1 MESIFQSKYWE
12 EFKLKTGYQKSYWL
26 DGILILRKDLPLGYS
41 MLYSPLVKE
50 SQVAALSDKDFHKT
64 IETICEDNNA
74 IFYRLEL
81 DIPKDQFE
89 PPKSFIRAFEE
100 MQPEHTL
107 TLDLTKSA
115 DQLLSEMKQKGRYNV
130 RLAAKNELTIIKE
143 TDLQHGIDVFF
154 ELYSVTAKRHHI
166 TYRTKKYFDNF
177 AQTIGQNDLMKIY
190 TAYKV
195 IDGKNTPLASAIIV
209 YSGKTAIYMF
219 GASSDEYK
227 NLMAPYLLHWE
238 IIQEARELGFEE
250 YDFFGVAP
258 DDDPKHAWA
267 GVTRFKKQFGGEVE
281 SIMGSYDLVAKPMQ
295 YKLFKLA
302 EKIRR
307 HG

>member
-50 SQVAALSDKDFHKT
+50 SQVAALSDKDFNKT
-64 IETICEDNNA
+64 IQTICEDNNA

-89 PPKSFIRAFEE
+89 PPKAFIRAFEE

-107 TLDLTKSA
+107 TLDLTKST
-115 DQLLSEMKQKGRYNV
+115 DQLLAEMKQKGRYNV
-130 RLAAKNELTIIKE
+130 RLASKNEISIIKE
-143 TDLQHGIDVFF
+143 TDLQHGVDVFF
-154 ELYSVTAKRHHI
+154 KLYSFTAKRHHI
-166 TYRTKKYFDNF
+166 TYRTKNYFDNF

-238 IIQEARELGFEE
+238 IIQESKEQGYEK
-250 YDFFGVAP
+250 YDFFGIAP

-281 SIMGSYDLVAKPMQ
+281 SIMGSYDLVAKPIQ

-307 HG
+307 RS

>member
-12 EFKLKTGYQKSYWL
+12 KFKLKTGYQKSYWL
-26 DGILILRKDLPLGYS
+26 DDILILRKDLPLGYS

-50 SQVAALSDKDFHKT
+50 SQVAALSDKDFNKT
-64 IETICEDNNA
+64 IQTICEDNNA

-81 DIPKDQFE
+81 DVPKDRFE
-89 PPKSFIRAFEE
+89 LPKSYIRAFEE

-107 TLDLTKSA
+107 TLDLTKNTET
-115 DQLLSEMKQKGRYNV
+115 LLAEMKQKGRYNV
-130 RLAAKNELTIIKE
+130 RLAAKNEITIVKE
-143 TDLQHGIDVFF
+143 TDLQYGIDVFF
-154 ELYSVTAKRHHI
+154 KLYSVTAKRHHI
-166 TYRTKKYFDNF
+166 TYRTKSYFDNF
-177 AQTIGQNDLMKIY
+177 AQVVGQNDLMKIY
-190 TAYKV
+190 TAYKI

-238 IIQEARELGFEE
+238 IIQESQELGSLK
-250 YDFFGVAP
+250 YDFFGIAP

-307 HG
+307 H